1 MKPKK
6 IEWSNAI
13 FDLNQSYELGLI
25 NKKIWFEVRKIG
37 KITPFFILLTYP
49 ISNDYFIRANN
60 TKKIDTFDTI
70 ELAKEKA
77 QEIFDELVN
86 SLIEE

>member
-6 IEWSNAI
+6 IEWSNSI
-13 FDLNQSYELGLI
+13 FEFNQSCEFGLI
-25 NKKIWFEVRKIG
+25 NKKIWFEVRITG
-37 KITPFFILLTYP
+37 KKTPKFLLLTYP

-60 TKKIDTFDTI
+60 SKKIDTFDTI
-70 ELAKEKA
+70 ELAKKKA